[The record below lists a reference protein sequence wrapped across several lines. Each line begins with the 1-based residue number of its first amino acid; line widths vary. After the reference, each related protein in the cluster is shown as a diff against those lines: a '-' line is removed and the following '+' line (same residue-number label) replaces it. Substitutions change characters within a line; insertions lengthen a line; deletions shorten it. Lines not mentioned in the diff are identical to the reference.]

1 MTTAV
6 CVCCGA
12 TKLGELTPRLE
23 CKFDPRENEDKA
35 PAMVFADHFFFVLR
49 RYKLGIGVHQVTLTV
64 AYSDELVKETS
75 STISSSQTAIR
86 VK

>member
-12 TKLGELTPRLE
+12 TKLGEFTPRLE

-35 PAMVFADHFFFVLR
+35 PAMVFADHFFLS
-49 RYKLGIGVHQVTLTV
+49 LEDMSQVSECIKSPLP
-64 AYSDELVKETS
+64 SPIQMS
-75 STISSSQTAIR
+75 
-86 VK
+86 